1 MSRELEEKIED
12 LKGWNRAAM
21 LAEWQSIRGS
31 PPPKSTS
38 PQFMM
43 RVISYHWQEQELG
56 GLSRDTKKLM
66 ADLVRQYKK
75 SPDNFMPQRLAI
87 KPGTKLQ
94 RLWQGQMHE
103 VLVTSDGKL
112 NYRSENYG
120 SLSEIARLITGSR
133 WNGHVFFGLKKAD
146 GKTER
151 RTA

>member
-1 MSRELEEKIED
+1 MSKNFEKKIEN
-12 LKGWNRAAM
+12 LKTWNRQAL
-21 LAEWQSIRGS
+21 LAEWQRIRGG

-56 GLSRDTKKLM
+56 GLSREAKKLL

-75 SPDNFMPQRLAI
+75 SPDNFTQQRLAF
-87 KPGTKLQ
+87 KPGTRMQ
-94 RLWQGQMHE
+94 RLWQGQIHE
-103 VLVTSDGKL
+103 VTVMSDGKL
-112 NYRSENYG
+112 NYRSQVYG

-133 WNGHVFFGLKKAD
+133 WNGHVFFGLKKSE

-151 RTA
+151 RVA